1 MTDGS
6 EAFRGLFIFGYYF
19 ALYLVF
25 ILFNSIENMKIIDFD
40 MVFCFAVN
48 IISLIVTYNI
58 YKIVVFIIDFSFS
71 FNRRRI

>member
-48 IISLIVTYNI
+48 IISLIVILIHLKNS
-58 YKIVVFIIDFSFS
+58 SFH
-71 FNRRRI
+71 